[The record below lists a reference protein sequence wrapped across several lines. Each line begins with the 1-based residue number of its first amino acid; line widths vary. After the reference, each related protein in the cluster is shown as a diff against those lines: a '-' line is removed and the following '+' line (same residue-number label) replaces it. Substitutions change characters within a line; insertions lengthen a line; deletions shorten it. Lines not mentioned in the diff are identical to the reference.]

1 MHRKVT
7 LPFVRFTAQARA
19 MNWNGEI
26 AGVASDTSGES
37 GTVMWKPIARRRCWR
52 LFDLQCF
59 GVGQPRAHKR
69 GRMLSETVTMR
80 AVCLALA
87 LGWVLAC
94 SDLAA
99 PPLLLD
105 LDGRYVGSW
114 QVIARDTAEVC
125 SISGVC
131 GQYPPLAR
139 VECEV
144 TLDVYR
150 TGQWSFTGNFGIP
163 NTGTEC
169 HRTGFEPILLDS
181 VRVPNQFLAEVDDF
195 LQYEPGPGTWRLR
208 IEVGSSRRVDLERL
222 VGCTLLD
229 ARSDWLMVGGLFQ
242 QPDPFPDGERLLTTI
257 TGHVIYREQFEQG
270 DRGGARQAALCGDRR
285 VDLAIGFRV
294 GRRI

>member
-1 MHRKVT
+1 M
-7 LPFVRFTAQARA
+7 F
-19 MNWNGEI
+19 
-26 AGVASDTSGES
+26 
-37 GTVMWKPIARRRCWR
+37 
-52 LFDLQCF
+52 
-59 GVGQPRAHKR
+59 
-69 GRMLSETVTMR
+69 SETVTMR

-94 SDLAA
+94 SDLGA

-114 QVIARDTAEVC
+114 QVIARETAEVC

-131 GQYPPLAR
+131 GHRTLAT
-139 VECEV
+139 VNCEV

-150 TGQWSFTGNFGIP
+150 TGESSFTGNFSIP
-163 NTGTEC
+163 NAGTEC
-169 HRTGFEPILLDS
+169 HRTGFEPAVLDS
-181 VRVPNQFLAEVDDF
+181 VRVPNQFLAEVDGEV
-195 LQYEPGPGTWRLR
+195 LQYEPMPDEWRLR
-208 IEVGSSRRVDLERL
+208 MEVGSSRRVDLERL

-229 ARSDWLMVGGLFQ
+229 VWSDWLMAGWLFQ

-285 VDLAIGFRV
+285 VDLAISFHV
-294 GRRI
+294 GRII

>member
-19 MNWNGEI
+19 TNWNGEI

-114 QVIARDTAEVC
+114 QVIARDTAEV
-125 SISGVC
+125 
-131 GQYPPLAR
+131 
-139 VECEV
+139 
-144 TLDVYR
+144 DFR
-150 TGQWSFTGNFGIP
+150 T
-163 NTGTEC
+163 
-169 HRTGFEPILLDS
+169 
-181 VRVPNQFLAEVDDF
+181 
-195 LQYEPGPGTWRLR
+195 
-208 IEVGSSRRVDLERL
+208 
-222 VGCTLLD
+222 
-229 ARSDWLMVGGLFQ
+229 
-242 QPDPFPDGERLLTTI
+242 
-257 TGHVIYREQFEQG
+257 EQL
-270 DRGGARQAALCGDRR
+270 RQADTSLSQQAARDQAEIDYRSEQIR
-285 VDLAIGFRV
+285 VQDDTLSLQESTSDK
-294 GRRI
+294 